1 MAPSAYARVA
11 AGLFA
16 AEAIF
21 PIAHRLAGGDY
32 RGFAHVHNVFIDT
45 GLAVIWITA
54 AVACLT
60 RRSGLALV
68 AVCVGGITSFIHGL
82 MFSVATSSVG
92 PYGVG
97 LPFLFAG
104 VAQAYLTVQAI
115 PAFRH
120 ASESREEREEREER
134 RDGAPVLAPRHARS
148 VA

>member
-1 MAPSAYARVA
+1 MTPSVSARFA
-11 AGLFA
+11 AALFA

-21 PIAHRLAGGDY
+21 PIAHRIAGADY
-32 RGFAHVHNVFIDT
+32 RGFAHVHNVFVDT

-68 AVCVGGITSFIHGL
+68 AVCIGGIASFVHGL
-82 MFSVATSSVG
+82 MFSVANSSVG

-104 VAQAYLTVQAI
+104 VAQAYLTVHAI

-120 ASESREEREEREER
+120 APESRDEPRQP
-134 RDGAPVLAPRHARS
+134 APSMTQRHARS
-148 VA
+148 MA